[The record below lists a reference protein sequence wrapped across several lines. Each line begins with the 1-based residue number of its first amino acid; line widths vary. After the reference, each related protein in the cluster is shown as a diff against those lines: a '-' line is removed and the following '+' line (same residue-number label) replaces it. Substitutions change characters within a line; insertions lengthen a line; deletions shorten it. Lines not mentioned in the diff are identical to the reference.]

1 MKTTRTSFSRS
12 GLLLLWAALA
22 TLTAFSLLAIVPS
35 SIPIQAPVM
44 SFADFV
50 SRADWRGLLLD
61 GESAV
66 AALVLLVVVALS
78 VLYSMTRSAA
88 LRLSLVFVILIGPAL
103 AFSDRASE
111 FALWFVR
118 MPYVAITGTAH
129 ALLGQGN
136 GQFYGDGPFTLTAI
150 GWWTLFALILLSREI
165 LVTLRTLRSAEPSA
179 VPNGGSATSLG
190 NSRAAQGPPSVS

>member
-1 MKTTRTSFSRS
+1 
-12 GLLLLWAALA
+12 
-22 TLTAFSLLAIVPS
+22 
-35 SIPIQAPVM
+35 M
-44 SFADFV
+44 SFVDFV
-50 SRADWRGLLLD
+50 SRADWPGLLLD

-66 AALVLLVVVALS
+66 ASLVLLVVVALS
-78 VLYSMTRSAA
+78 VLYSMARSAS
-88 LRLSLVFVILIGPAL
+88 LRLSLVFVILTGPAL

-118 MPYVAITGTAH
+118 MPYAAIAGTAH

-179 VPNGGSATSLG
+179 APNGGPATQIG
-190 NSRAAQGPPSVS
+190 NSGVTEGPPAVS